1 MLLKTIFSGFGGQ
14 GVLMMGYVL
23 AVAGM
28 HEDKHVTFLPA
39 YGAEMRGGTANCTVV
54 ISDEEIASPIAS
66 FPECVVAMNY
76 PSMVK
81 YQNSVKAG
89 GFMFLNK
96 DLIAEGPS
104 RHDFEVVQV
113 PANSLAH
120 EMGNDRA
127 LNMIM
132 LGAVVAV
139 TKMVSKKSL
148 AEAVA
153 TVMQG
158 KKSALIEENRKALI
172 RGAEFIASS
181 RKGRKAR

>member
-23 AVAGM
+23 AWAGM

-54 ISDEEIASPIAS
+54 ISDQEIASPIAS

-89 GFMFLNK
+89 GYMFLNK
-96 DLIAEGPS
+96 DLIDEGPA
-104 RHDFEVVQV
+104 RHDFQVVQV

-120 EMGNDRA
+120 EMGNDRV

-132 LGAVVAV
+132 LGAMVAI
-139 TKMVSKKSL
+139 TGMVSGKSL
-148 AEAVA
+148 SDAVG

-158 KKSALIEENRKALI
+158 KQRALIEVNQKALLK
-172 RGAEFIASS
+172 GAKFIASL
-181 RKGRKAR
+181 KKAR

>member
-1 MLLKTIFSGFGGQ
+1 M
-14 GVLMMGYVL
+14 LMMGYVL

-66 FPECVVAMNY
+66 FPECVVAMNF

-81 YQNSVKAG
+81 YQNAVKG
-89 GFMFLNK
+89 GGVMFLNQ
-96 DLIAEGPS
+96 DLIKEGPQK
-104 RHDFEVVQV
+104 HDFRIVQV
-113 PANSLAH
+113 PANTLAH

-139 TKMVSKKSL
+139 TGMVSEKSL
-148 AEAVA
+148 VEAVA
-153 TVMQG
+153 TVLQG
-158 KKSALIEENRKALI
+158 KKQALIDVNQQALVK
-172 RGAEFIASS
+172 GAEFISS
-181 RKGRKAR
+181 SKKAR